1 MKRNFEN
8 IPFTVIRKDLLSNEE
23 EKISFADAMKRLE
36 NYYLDLDDIEKRLYS
51 GLTVTTPYANFS
63 LERIEKD
70 LNLNINL

>member
-1 MKRNFEN
+1 MKRNYEN
-8 IPFTVIRKDLLSNEE
+8 IPFKVIRRDLLSNEE
-23 EKISFADAMKRLE
+23 EHLYFADAMKRLE

-51 GLTVTTPYANFS
+51 GLTVTTPYANFY